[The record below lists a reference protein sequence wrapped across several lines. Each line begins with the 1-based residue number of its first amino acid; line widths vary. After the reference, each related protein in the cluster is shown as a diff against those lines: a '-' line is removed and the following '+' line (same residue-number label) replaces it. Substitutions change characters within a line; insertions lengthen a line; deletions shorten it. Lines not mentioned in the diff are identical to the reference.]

1 MAAIWLLGLLVGAAH
16 AGTLNLY
23 GSDSQ
28 INFNDGAKLTA
39 TCGNEPMVRLQAGLI
54 LHSCGAQAVVVAR
67 VLHRLSQTTLV
78 MVATARSGLRMA
90 RAVRVGSMSVCE
102 FIKQTPLKFRL
113 V

>member
-1 MAAIWLLGLLVGAAH
+1 MAGGGANGVVLDMAAVVFSQVVALL
-16 AGTLNLY
+16 
-23 GSDSQ
+23 
-28 INFNDGAKLTA
+28 
-39 TCGNEPMVRLQAGLI
+39 VRLQAGLK

-102 FIKQTPLKFRL
+102 FKQTPLKFRL
-113 V
+113 TVALNMALQL